1 MLIDSP
7 IFVCLALLLTLLVGW
22 LAGNWWRGRVY
33 DAVWRDGANW
43 TLWYIRKWYIRLPRK
58 LHHVLEST
66 AFQAQGVGRWRLR
79 TEEKEGEDRPA
90 SADQPPR
97 KGS

>member
-22 LAGNWWRGRVY
+22 LAGNSRRGRVY

-43 TLWYIRKWYIRLPRK
+43 SSWWIRRACEYRYIRLPQK
-58 LHHVLEST
+58 LKKILDDVEYQMLN
-66 AFQAQGVGRWRLR
+66 
-79 TEEKEGEDRPA
+79 K
-90 SADQPPR
+90 R
-97 KGS
+97 KGD